1 MRIKLNPNRQVVR
14 PGDNALITC
23 EATGDQPITITWER
37 VRDQMPRSVQTFGGR
52 LQFQGI
58 AVSDAG
64 RYVCKA
70 SNRDSNAEATAEV
83 IVEGRSK
90 VHTSSFHSRKIGN
103 ARFPFEYLIYTLYK
117 ARF

>member
-1 MRIKLNPNRQVVR
+1 LWFCFAEQLRIKLNPNRQVVR

-23 EATGDQPITITWER
+23 EATGEQPITITWER
-37 VRDQMPRSVQTFGGR
+37 LRDPMPRSVQTYGGR

-64 RYVCKA
+64 RYICRA
-70 SNRDSNAEATAEV
+70 TNRNGAADATAEV

-90 VHTSSFHSRKIGN
+90 VTYSSVEKSM
-103 ARFPFEYLIYTLYK
+103 YLVFCQIY
-117 ARF
+117 AV